1 MSFPHNKRRKNTP
14 SMTLYRMTARVR
26 AAVALLILALVAVVA
41 GCSSSTSDDTSKS
54 GTREVQTDRGAVVI
68 PADPQRI
75 VVVNGS
81 LAGYLYD
88 LGANVKAA
96 DPRVLGV
103 TNRSGEFPSAWSE
116 DAKKQGTEV
125 LPSGDNINLEFIAAQ
140 QPDLII
146 GGGQGYPGQ
155 QSIDAY
161 DKLTAI
167 APTVLI
173 PSNLTNWQDQLKAV
187 ANVVN
192 HSDKV
197 DGLISAYNDKVAKIK
212 SSIKVPQGAVSVFQS
227 RKDLK
232 PSVIAPGTPLATLL
246 AEVGFTI
253 DDKVEA
259 KAGNP
264 TRAAAADWV
273 AFSPELL
280 TTVVDAPVLFVV
292 QLEGGRTIAQLKE
305 DAMLAKLPSFQ
316 SGKVFDL
323 PGTAQ
328 RPDYRNAMATLDLLG
343 ERFK

>member
-1 MSFPHNKRRKNTP
+1 MS
-14 SMTLYRMTARVR
+14 LYRMPARLR

-41 GCSSSTSDDTSKS
+41 GCSSSSSDETSKS
-54 GTREVQTDRGAVVI
+54 GTREVQTARGAVTV

-88 LGANVKAA
+88 LGAKVEAA

-103 TNRSGEFPSAWSE
+103 ALKPGEFPAAWAE

-125 LPSGDNINLEFIAAQ
+125 LPSGDNINFEFIAAQ

-146 GGGQGYPGQ
+146 GGGQGFPGQ
-155 QSIDAY
+155 QSIDNY
-161 DKLTAI
+161 DKLAAI
-167 APTVLI
+167 APTALV
-173 PSNLTNWQDQLKAV
+173 PSNSPNWQDQLKAV
-187 ANVVN
+187 AEFVN
-192 HSDKV
+192 QSAKV
-197 DGLISAYNDKVAKIK
+197 DGLIAAYDQKVAKVRSGIEL
-212 SSIKVPQGAVSVFQS
+212 PQGAVSVFQS

-246 AEVGFTI
+246 TAVGFTI

-280 TTVVDAPVLFVV
+280 NTVVDAPALFVV
-292 QLEGGRTIAQLKE
+292 QLEGGRTIAQLK
-305 DAMLAKLPSFQ
+305 DDPVIGQLPAFKAGQ
-316 SGKVFDL
+316 VYEL
-323 PGTAQ
+323 PATSQ
-328 RPDYRNAMATLDLLG
+328 RPDYRNVMATLDLLG

>member
-1 MSFPHNKRRKNTP
+1 MS
-14 SMTLYRMTARVR
+14 LYRMPARLR

-41 GCSSSTSDDTSKS
+41 GCSSSSSDETSKS
-54 GTREVQTDRGAVVI
+54 GTREVQTARGAVTV

-88 LGANVKAA
+88 LGAKVEAA

-103 TNRSGEFPSAWSE
+103 ALKPGEFPAAWAE

-125 LPSGDNINLEFIAAQ
+125 LPSGDNINFEFIAAQ

-146 GGGQGYPGQ
+146 GGGQGFPGQ
-155 QSIDAY
+155 QSLDNY
-161 DKLTAI
+161 DKLAAI
-167 APTVLI
+167 APTALV
-173 PSNLTNWQDQLKAV
+173 PSNSPNWQDQLKAV
-187 ANVVN
+187 AEFVN
-192 HSDKV
+192 QSAKV
-197 DGLISAYNDKVAKIK
+197 DGLIAAYDQKVAKVRSGIEL
-212 SSIKVPQGAVSVFQS
+212 PQGAVSVFQS

-246 AEVGFTI
+246 TAVGFTI

-280 TTVVDAPVLFVV
+280 NTVVDAPALFVV
-292 QLEGGRTIAQLKE
+292 QLEGGRTIAQLK
-305 DAMLAKLPSFQ
+305 DDPVIGQLPAFRAGQ
-316 SGKVFDL
+316 VYEL
-323 PGTAQ
+323 PATSQ
-328 RPDYRNAMATLDLLG
+328 RPDYRNVMATLDLLG

>member
-1 MSFPHNKRRKNTP
+1 MSFPHNKKRKNTP
-14 SMTLYRMTARVR
+14 SMTLYRMTARLR
-26 AAVALLILALVAVVA
+26 AAVALLILALVAVIA
-41 GCSSSTSDDTSKS
+41 GCSSSTSDDSSKS
-54 GTREVQTDRGAVVI
+54 GTREVQTDRGAVTV

-103 TNRSGEFPSAWSE
+103 TTKSGEFPASWAA
-116 DAKKQGTEV
+116 DAKKQDTQV

-155 QSIDAY
+155 QSIEAY
-161 DKLTAI
+161 DKLAAI

-173 PSNLTNWQDQLKAV
+173 ASNLTNWQDQLKAV

-192 HSDKV
+192 HADKV
-197 DGLISAYNDKVAKIK
+197 DGLIASYNDKVAKVK
-212 SSIKVPQGAVSVFQS
+212 AGIKVPQGAVSVFQS

-232 PSVIAPGTPLATLL
+232 PSVIAPGTPLAALL
-246 AEVGFTI
+246 TEVGFVI

-264 TRAAAADWV
+264 TRPAAADWV
-273 AFSPELL
+273 SFSPEMV
-280 TTVVDAPVLFVV
+280 TTVVDAPVLFVI

-305 DAMLAKLPSFQ
+305 DPMLAKLPAFQ

-323 PGTAQ
+323 PATAQ
-328 RPDYRNAMATLDLLG
+328 RPDYRNSMSTLDLLG